1 MLAAFASKPTEY
13 ATNVSEPRAECVRD
27 KDGGCT
33 CRIECRF
40 IDLKPV
46 RYLFYLDRK
55 LIQEGQS
62 PIISPDA
69 LRNGGLLQAYATY
82 GNQEL
87 ECEPLYIRKSKEQS
101 TPA

>member
-1 MLAAFASKPTEY
+1 M
-13 ATNVSEPRAECVRD
+13 
-27 KDGGCT
+27 
-33 CRIECRF
+33 
-40 IDLKPV
+40 

-55 LIQEGQS
+55 LIQEGHS

-87 ECEPLYIRKSKEQS
+87 ECEPLYVRKSKEPS
-101 TPA
+101 APAQDQATRTKADETARIFRAQTLRGTETA